1 MSKSAFRRSLAMGAF
16 GIIASA
22 LAFTIGARLG
32 SSLDHHTKS
41 VSVAHVPVESMQP
54 AVAQK

>member
-1 MSKSAFRRSLAMGAF
+1 MSKSRLRRSLAMGAF
-16 GIIASA
+16 GIIGSA

-41 VSVAHVPVESMQP
+41 VSIARISVQSMQI
-54 AVAQK
+54 AQK